1 MSYDDIT
8 AAADRIRPFVRR
20 TPMLKLEHC
29 VGFDLRNDFH
39 LKLECLQV
47 SGSFKIRGAA
57 NRVKSLPPERIQRG
71 LVAASGG
78 NHGLATA
85 YMANQSGVPATIFLP
100 SNASPIKEEKL
111 RRLGADVHRAGK
123 VWDEAHEAAVAFAEQ
138 QRAFYMHP
146 FADEAIVSGQGTVAL
161 EMMEQL
167 PDADLYIVA
176 VGGGG
181 LIAGMSQV
189 IKTVN
194 PKARIIGVE
203 PVGSPTLRACFD
215 AGRVVRLAEVTTRVA
230 TMACGRT
237 DESIYEIARRNVDD
251 IVLIDDDAMQ
261 RAAALLWF
269 EYGIAADLSGAASL
283 AAVMSGA
290 VLPSPGSRIAGLVC
304 GSGVDGFNA

>member
-20 TPMLKLEHC
+20 TPILKLEHC

-138 QRAFYMHP
+138 QRA
-146 FADEAIVSGQGTVAL
+146 
-161 EMMEQL
+161 
-167 PDADLYIVA
+167 
-176 VGGGG
+176 
-181 LIAGMSQV
+181 
-189 IKTVN
+189 
-194 PKARIIGVE
+194 
-203 PVGSPTLRACFD
+203 
-215 AGRVVRLAEVTTRVA
+215 
-230 TMACGRT
+230 
-237 DESIYEIARRNVDD
+237 
-251 IVLIDDDAMQ
+251 
-261 RAAALLWF
+261 
-269 EYGIAADLSGAASL
+269 
-283 AAVMSGA
+283 
-290 VLPSPGSRIAGLVC
+290 
-304 GSGVDGFNA
+304 